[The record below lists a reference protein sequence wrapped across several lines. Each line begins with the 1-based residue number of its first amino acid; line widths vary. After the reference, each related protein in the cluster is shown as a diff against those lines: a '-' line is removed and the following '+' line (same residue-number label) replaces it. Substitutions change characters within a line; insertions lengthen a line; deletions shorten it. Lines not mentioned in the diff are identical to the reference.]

1 MLGHAMGAHPSSLEA
16 LAERAA
22 RGDRPALRAIYEQT
36 AGRLFREVIAPIVVE
51 RAGSEDALKE
61 TFVAAMQRL
70 PALARGELYPW
81 LAAIARNKAL
91 DRRRRQASAS
101 RFGALFASELAR
113 QEAAQPTPEVELSA
127 AQARTA
133 ARERVELVLE
143 RLNPRYAQALRLR
156 LLEEL
161 SRAECA
167 ARLSMSVGAFDVL
180 LFRGCK
186 QFRAL
191 YVERYGAAGGVP

>member
-1 MLGHAMGAHPSSLEA
+1 MGAPPESLDA

-22 RGDRPALRAIYEQT
+22 RGDRSALRAIYEQT
-36 AGRLFREVIAPIVVE
+36 ADRLYRDVIAPIVAE

-61 TFVAAMQRL
+61 TFLAALQRL
-70 PALARGELYPW
+70 PSLARGEVFPW

-101 RFGALFASELAR
+101 RFGALLAAELAR
-113 QEAAQPTPEVELSA
+113 QETAQATPEVELAA
-127 AQARTA
+127 AQARAA
-133 ARERVELVLE
+133 ARERVEAVLE
-143 RLNPRYAQALRLR
+143 RMNPRYARALRLR
-156 LLEEL
+156 LLEERP
-161 SRAECA
+161 RAECA
-167 ARLSMSVGAFDVL
+167 ERLATSLGAFDVL
-180 LFRGCK
+180 LFRACK